1 MRAIRAEAAAPLRRK
16 LGLLFL
22 RQREPERAVIA
33 GTLSPFYRRY
43 RRCMAWH
50 APDEARLLDLGPL
63 LLPLFDHDV
72 VLAVG
77 RILKAATDEV
87 PRTVP
92 VR

>member
-1 MRAIRAEAAAPLRRK
+1 
-16 LGLLFL
+16 
-22 RQREPERAVIA
+22 
-33 GTLSPFYRRY
+33 
-43 RRCMAWH
+43 MAWH

-87 PRTVP
+87 RRTVP